1 MRNRLFTWGW
11 VAVLL
16 TGLSPL
22 AGEPAAAEQVLVA
35 ARMVPA
41 RSVLTAA
48 DLAVKPGT
56 NPTALTAA
64 EHAIGLETRVAL
76 YPGRPVHAAD
86 LSPPARVERNQ
97 IVSLIFQKP
106 GLLIKAEGR
115 ALERGAVGEVIRV
128 MNLSSRSTT
137 RGHVLPDGAILV
149 SP

>member
-1 MRNRLFTWGW
+1 MARGLISLCRVLALW
-11 VAVLL
+11 VVV
-16 TGLSPL
+16 SPV
-22 AGEPAAAEQVLVA
+22 AAQSVASDQIVVA
-35 ARMVPA
+35 ARMIPA

-48 DLAVKPGT
+48 DLALKAGT
-56 NPTALTAA
+56 NPAALARA

-106 GLLIKAEGR
+106 GLLIRAEGR
-115 ALERGAVGEVIRV
+115 AMERGAVGDVIRV

-137 RGHVLPDGAILV
+137 SGHVLPDGAILV